1 MKHSDEVIILY
12 STDAW
17 HTHSSRELVGVFSG
31 QDELNKYLSKME
43 RADKL
48 TNEDMTMLISHNQ
61 TQGRDTNYLVE
72 TEKINPKYERKN

>member
-1 MKHSDEVIILY
+1 MKHPDVVIMLY

-17 HTHSSRELVGVFSG
+17 HTHSSRELVGVFSS

-48 TNEDMTMLISHNQ
+48 TSEDMATLISHNQ

-72 TEKINPKYERKN
+72 TAKINPKYGH

>member
-17 HTHSSRELVGVFSG
+17 HTHTSRELVGVFSG